1 MSDDEY
7 RAAPETIIVRECS
20 TGGRILVSTICD
32 PTINKSELGELYQ
45 QRWHVELDIRQIKET
60 MGMNI
65 LRCRSPEMAIK
76 EVWAT
81 LLAYNLIRLMMAQ
94 SAILAGVLPRNLS
107 FKHCL
112 QLWLAWRQQYQLASD
127 IAYRQL
133 FQLMSEQRVGN
144 RPGRTEPR
152 AVKRRPKPHPLLTRP
167 RHEARQYVLKFE
179 HPKKLK

>member
-45 QRWHVELDIRQIKET
+45 QRWHVELDIRQIKE
-60 MGMNI
+60 
-65 LRCRSPEMAIK
+65 
-76 EVWAT
+76 VWAT

-127 IAYRQL
+127 ITYRQL

-167 RHEARQYVLKFE
+167 RHEARQYVLKFG